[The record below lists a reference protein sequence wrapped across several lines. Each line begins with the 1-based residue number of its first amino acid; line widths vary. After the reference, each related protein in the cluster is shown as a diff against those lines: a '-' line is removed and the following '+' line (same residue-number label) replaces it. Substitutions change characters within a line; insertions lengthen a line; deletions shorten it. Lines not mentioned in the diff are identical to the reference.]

1 MCWYRL
7 RSSIG
12 FQLSQRA
19 GEADLSPELTQ
30 A

>member
-12 FQLSQRA
+12 FQLSQGA
-19 GEADLSPELTQ
+19 EEADLFAKLTQ